1 MTKKSADFE
10 LFKQVTELM
19 LEKSHLNPK
28 GLQKIINIKSSMNLG
43 FSEVLKSNFVK
54 TVPVQRPTVKP
65 INIPDFNWISGFV
78 SGDGNFFVDIFKS
91 DSNKIGYQVKL
102 RLSIVQHSK
111 DKELLDLIVKY
122 LETGIVNIHSRNA
135 FVLKLTKLSDLT
147 NKIIPLLKQN
157 PIQGVKYLDFL
168 DFCEVAQIMSE
179 GKHLTTEGLNLII
192 TIKNRMNNN
201 RKID

>member
-1 MTKKSADFE
+1 MTTKSADFE

>member
-1 MTKKSADFE
+1 M
-10 LFKQVTELM
+10 
-19 LEKSHLNPK
+19 
-28 GLQKIINIKSSMNLG
+28 
-43 FSEVLKSNFVK
+43 
-54 TVPVQRPTVKP
+54 
-65 INIPDFNWISGFV
+65 
-78 SGDGNFFVDIFKS
+78 
-91 DSNKIGYQVKL
+91 
-102 RLSIVQHSK
+102 QHSK